1 MKLLFLCNQGQNRSK
16 TAAQLFADRFE
27 TESAGLF
34 CSDPVVLSQLRW
46 ADTIIVME
54 DRHRTEIAR
63 RFPAIYL
70 QKRILT
76 LSIPDIYRY
85 DQPELL
91 SLLKSSM
98 TELLYPNVA

>member
-27 TESAGLF
+27 TESAGLYN
-34 CSDPVVLSQLRW
+34 SNPVTKSPLAW

-54 DRHRTEIAR
+54 ERHRTEIAS

-76 LSIPDIYRY
+76 LNIPDIFRY
-85 DQPELL
+85 DQPELI
-91 SLLKSSM
+91 SLLKSRLAQ
-98 TELLYPNVA
+98 LL